1 MTEEEKKKK
10 ILSLSAYQPD
20 SITKYRT
27 AQVAAP
33 DDFDY
38 DEYQRRMDMIKRGQ
52 EIQNLGL
59 YEQAGIENT
68 GLPYYQVGKRDTQ
81 LTPEQYASF
90 AQREGFDPEDYY
102 SSLEWMNQNV
112 NPLTKDLNDF
122 NIGLAGAKEGLRTP
136 LREQLLGPQH
146 ASTSYGSFEWSPDE
160 IKVDRSGRR
169 VFPQRTLQTR
179 AIPRIGKEATYLEAL
194 GTLAY
199 PAWKKAFDAGII
211 TIPWEEGV
219 AEQKGL
225 VAGDPELYNAN
236 AQEEIKGTTDLGKK
250 IPSSVKWQDKVLF
263 DQEPYPKMN
272 AYGGDMNYYG
282 TGGVFE
288 KIGAGLYGAAE
299 GVLDTATF
307 GLTDNLTDKVKFN
320 NPEAEA
326 IRAGTNIVGNVAGA
340 VINPAATGTAVGQSG
355 DNLKDLANTGVIKND
370 GVNKALNVV
379 GTGAEVGS
387 MFMGDIGAGSEIG
400 GFAQTLQDVGQ
411 SNIAG
416 QVAGQ
421 VENMA
426 NTSFSAYGGNMYAAG
441 GFMQPTIDP
450 EHRKQYKKDLKFQE
464 NDAKVGMTTL
474 DKWTDE
480 FPDAEKWMPYKAV
493 EDKSKKDPTYD
504 IGYGNKLGKKKD
516 GKLMVTIGGK
526 EVDAMK
532 GLNSDQIDTLLD
544 ESITAHENIAR
555 KEWNKKFP
563 NNKYDDLPQAKQVL
577 ITDYAYNLGSINK
590 FPSLMDALNE
600 DDEKKAYNEYKRFS
614 KKKPLVKRNTWSA
627 KQLDKIF
634 VEPKLKAKKAKAT
647 TLDQQE
653 LNLTGIEDARNSP
666 AIAESTAVNNRTLD
680 LVEKSRARREEI
692 QKYLNNNKKAY
703 GGDLG
708 YYSGDMQPLQ
718 PMPTMTGQIPINK
731 ELQTHVPSKEQLQL
745 WMTRQYNPKEY
756 RKIQRDLSRSSILN
770 QDTGEKRNTNFF
782 RDLFTN
788 NRSIAVEG
796 GNYSSLAYGGN
807 IDNLYQ
813 AGGNL
818 TEYNGNTHE
827 AGGIPLGNTN
837 NEVEDGEIRWD
848 TPDGESYIFS
858 NRIPYTKSK
867 KK

>member
-1 MTEEEKKKK
+1 MTEEEKKKR

-38 DEYQRRMDMIKRGQ
+38 DEYQRRMNMIQRGQ
-52 EIQNLGL
+52 NIQNLGL
-59 YEQAGIENT
+59 YEQEGIENT
-68 GLPYYQVGKRDTQ
+68 GAPYYQVGKRETQ
-81 LTPEQYASF
+81 LTPEAFASF

-102 SSLEWMNQNV
+102 SSLEWMQENV
-112 NPLTKDLNDF
+112 NPLTKELNDF
-122 NIGLAGAKEGLRTP
+122 DIGLAGGKEGLKTP
-136 LREQLLGPQH
+136 LREQFLGPQH
-146 ASTSYGSFEWSPDE
+146 ASTRYGSFEYSPDE

-169 VFPQRTLQTR
+169 VFPQRTLQTKANPR
-179 AIPRIGKEATYLEAL
+179 AGKEATYLETQ

-199 PAWKKAFDAGII
+199 PAWEEAYNAGSI
-211 TIPWEEGV
+211 TTPWEEGV
-219 AEQKGL
+219 VDQKGL
-225 VAGDPELYNAN
+225 VTGDPELYNAN
-236 AQEEIKGTTDLGKK
+236 AQEEIKGTTNLDKK

-307 GLTDNLTDKVKFN
+307 GLTDNLTDKVKFS

-326 IRAGTNIVGNVAGA
+326 IRAGTNVVGNVAGA

-370 GVNKALNVV
+370 GVNKALNAV

-387 MFMGDIGAGSEIG
+387 MFMGDVGAGSEIG

-411 SNIAG
+411 SN
-416 QVAGQ
+416 VAGQ
-421 VENMA
+421 IVGQVGNMA
-426 NTSFSAYGGNMYAAG
+426 NTSFGAYGGNIYATG

-480 FPDAEKWMPYKAV
+480 FPDAEKWMPYTAV
-493 EDKSKKDPTYD
+493 EDKSKKNPTYD

-544 ESITAHENIAR
+544 ESITTHENIAR
-555 KEWNKKFP
+555 KQWNKNFP

-577 ITDYAYNLGSINK
+577 ITDFAYNLGDINK

-600 DDEKKAYNEYKRFS
+600 NDEKKAYDEYKRFS
-614 KKKPLVKRNTWSA
+614 GGKPLVKRNTWSA

-647 TLDQQE
+647 PVPVPT
-653 LNLTGIEDARNSP
+653 P
-666 AIAESTAVNNRTLD
+666 AQAESTNINNRTLD
-680 LVEKSRARREEI
+680 IVERSRARRKAVQE
-692 QKYLNNNKKAY
+692 YLNKNKKAY
-703 GGDLG
+703 GGDLD
-708 YYSGDMQPLQ
+708 YYSGDMQPMQ
-718 PMPTMTGQIPINK
+718 PMPTMTPGQIPIDTPGIQSHVNYDP
-731 ELQTHVPSKEQLQL
+731 EVLQGRMERL
-745 WMTRQYNPKEY
+745 YNPQKNA
-756 RKIQRDLSRSSILN
+756 RRSTHLN
-770 QDTGEKRNTNFF
+770 QDTGERRNTNFLG
-782 RDLFTN
+782 DLFTN
-788 NRSIAVEG
+788 NRQISVEG
-796 GNYSSLAYGGN
+796 GQYANGGN

-827 AGGIPLGNTN
+827 VGGIPLGNTN

>member
-1 MTEEEKKKK
+1 MTEEEKKKR

-38 DEYQRRMDMIKRGQ
+38 DEYQRRMNMIQRGQ
-52 EIQNLGL
+52 NIQNLGL
-59 YEQAGIENT
+59 YEQEGIENT
-68 GLPYYQVGKRDTQ
+68 GAPYYQVGKRETQ
-81 LTPEQYASF
+81 LTPEAFASF
-90 AQREGFDPEDYY
+90 AQREGYDPEDYY
-102 SSLEWMNQNV
+102 SSLEWMQENV
-112 NPLTKDLNDF
+112 NPLTKELNDF
-122 NIGLAGAKEGLRTP
+122 DIGLAGSKEGLKTP
-136 LREQLLGPQH
+136 LREQFLGPQH
-146 ASTSYGSFEWSPDE
+146 ASTRYGSFEYSPDE

-169 VFPQRTLQTR
+169 VFPQRTLQTKANPR
-179 AIPRIGKEATYLEAL
+179 AGKEATYLETQ

-199 PAWKKAFDAGII
+199 PAWEEAYNAGSI

-219 AEQKGL
+219 VDQKGL

-236 AQEEIKGTTDLGKK
+236 AQEEIKGTTDLDKK

-307 GLTDNLTDKVKFN
+307 GLTDNLTDKVKFS

-326 IRAGTNIVGNVAGA
+326 IRAGTNVVGNVAGA

-370 GVNKALNVV
+370 GVNKALNAV

-387 MFMGDIGAGSEIG
+387 MFMGDVGAGSEIG

-416 QVAGQ
+416 QVVGQ
-421 VENMA
+421 VGNMA
-426 NTSFSAYGGNMYAAG
+426 NTSFGAYGGNMYAVG

-480 FPDAEKWMPYKAV
+480 FPDAEKWMPYTAV
-493 EDKSKKDPTYD
+493 EDKGKKNPTYD

-532 GLNSDQIDTLLD
+532 GLNSDQIDALLD

-555 KEWNKKFP
+555 KEWNEKFP
-563 NNKYDDLPQAKQVL
+563 DNKYDDLPQAKQVL

-590 FPSLMDALNE
+590 FPSLMNALNE
-600 DDEKKAYNEYKRFS
+600 NDEKKAYDQYKRFS
-614 KKKPLVKRNTWSA
+614 NKKPLVKRNTWSA

-647 TLDQQE
+647 PVPTPTPVQ
-653 LNLTGIEDARNSP
+653 
-666 AIAESTAVNNRTLD
+666 AESTSINNRTLE
-680 LVEKSRARREEI
+680 LVEKSRARRKAVQE
-692 QKYLNNNKKAY
+692 YLNNNKKAY

-708 YYSGDMQPLQ
+708 YYSGDMQPMQ
-718 PMPTMTGQIPINK
+718 PMPTMTPGQVPIDTPGIQSHVNYDP
-731 ELQTHVPSKEQLQL
+731 EVLQGKMERL
-745 WMTRQYNPKEY
+745 YNP
-756 RKIQRDLSRSSILN
+756 QRNPRRSTHLN
-770 QDTGEKRNTNFF
+770 QDTGERTNTNFF
-782 RDLFTN
+782 GDLFTN
-788 NRSIAVEG
+788 TRSTSVEG
-796 GNYSSLAYGGN
+796 GQYANGGN
-807 IDNLYQ
+807 ISNLYQ

>member
-1 MTEEEKKKK
+1 MTEEEKKKR
-10 ILSLSAYQPD
+10 ILSLNAYQPD

-27 AQVAAP
+27 AQIAAP

-38 DEYQRRMDMIKRGQ
+38 DEYQRRMNMIQRGQ
-52 EIQNLGL
+52 NIQNLGL
-59 YEQAGIENT
+59 YEQEGIENT
-68 GLPYYQVGKRDTQ
+68 GAPYYQVGKRETQ
-81 LTPEQYASF
+81 LTPEAFASF
-90 AQREGFDPEDYY
+90 AQQEGYDPEDYY
-102 SSLEWMNQNV
+102 SSLEWMQENV
-112 NPLTKDLNDF
+112 NPLTKELNDF
-122 NIGLAGAKEGLRTP
+122 DIGLAGSKEGLKTP
-136 LREQLLGPQH
+136 LREQFLGPQH
-146 ASTSYGSFEWSPDE
+146 ASTRYGSFEYSPDE

-169 VFPQRTLQTR
+169 VFPQRTLQTKANPR
-179 AIPRIGKEATYLEAL
+179 AGKEATYLETQ

-199 PAWKKAFDAGII
+199 PAWEEAYNAGSI
-211 TIPWEEGV
+211 TTPWEEGV
-219 AEQKGL
+219 VDQKGL

-236 AQEEIKGTTDLGKK
+236 AQEEIKGTTDLDKK

-307 GLTDNLTDKVKFN
+307 GLTDNLTDKVKFS

-326 IRAGTNIVGNVAGA
+326 IRAGTNVVGNVAGA
-340 VINPAATGTAVGQSG
+340 VINPTATGTAVGQSG

-370 GVNKALNVV
+370 GVNKALNAV

-387 MFMGDIGAGSEIG
+387 MFMGDVGAGSEIG

-416 QVAGQ
+416 QVVGQ
-421 VENMA
+421 VGNMA
-426 NTSFSAYGGNMYAAG
+426 NTSFGAYGGNMYAAG

-450 EHRKQYKKDLKFQE
+450 EHKKQYKKDLKFQE

-480 FPDAEKWMPYKAV
+480 FPDAEKWMPYTAV
-493 EDKSKKDPTYD
+493 EDKGKKDPTYD

-532 GLNSDQIDTLLD
+532 GLNSDQIDALLD

-555 KEWNKKFP
+555 KEWNEKFP
-563 NNKYDDLPQAKQVL
+563 DNKYDDLPQAKQVL

-590 FPSLMDALNE
+590 FPSLMNALNE
-600 DDEKKAYNEYKRFS
+600 NDEKKAYDQYKRFS
-614 KKKPLVKRNTWSA
+614 NKKPLVKRNTWSA

-634 VEPKLKAKKAKAT
+634 VEPKLKAKKAKAAST
-647 TLDQQE
+647 PVPTPTPVQ
-653 LNLTGIEDARNSP
+653 
-666 AIAESTAVNNRTLD
+666 AESTNINNRTLE
-680 LVEKSRARREEI
+680 LVEKSRARRKAVQE
-692 QKYLNNNKKAY
+692 YLNNNKKAY

-708 YYSGDMQPLQ
+708 YYSGDMQPMQ
-718 PMPTMTGQIPINK
+718 PMPTMTGQVPIDTPGIQSHVNYDP
-731 ELQTHVPSKEQLQL
+731 EVLQGKMERL
-745 WMTRQYNPKEY
+745 YNP
-756 RKIQRDLSRSSILN
+756 QRNPRRSTHLN
-770 QDTGEKRNTNFF
+770 QDTGERTNTNFF
-782 RDLFTN
+782 GDLFTN
-788 NRSIAVEG
+788 TRSTSVEG
-796 GNYSSLAYGGN
+796 GQYANGGN

>member
-1 MTEEEKKKK
+1 MTEEEKKKR

-38 DEYQRRMDMIKRGQ
+38 DEYQRRMNMIQRGQ
-52 EIQNLGL
+52 NIQNLGL
-59 YEQAGIENT
+59 YEQEGIENT
-68 GLPYYQVGKRDTQ
+68 GAPYYQVGKRETQ
-81 LTPEQYASF
+81 LTPEAFASF
-90 AQREGFDPEDYY
+90 AQREGYDPEDYY
-102 SSLEWMNQNV
+102 SSLEWMQENV
-112 NPLTKDLNDF
+112 NPLTKELNDF
-122 NIGLAGAKEGLRTP
+122 DIGLAGSKEGLKTP
-136 LREQLLGPQH
+136 LREQFLGPQH
-146 ASTSYGSFEWSPDE
+146 ASTRYGSFEYSPDE

-169 VFPQRTLQTR
+169 VFPQRTLQTKANPR
-179 AIPRIGKEATYLEAL
+179 AGKEATYLETQ

-199 PAWKKAFDAGII
+199 PAWEEAYNAGSI

-219 AEQKGL
+219 VDQKGL

-236 AQEEIKGTTDLGKK
+236 AQEEIKGTTDLDKK

-272 AYGGDMNYYG
+272 AYGGDMNYYS

-307 GLTDNLTDKVKFN
+307 GLTDNLTDKVKFS

-326 IRAGTNIVGNVAGA
+326 IRAGTNVVGNVAGA

-370 GVNKALNVV
+370 GVNKALNAV

-387 MFMGDIGAGSEIG
+387 MFMGDVGAGSEIG

-416 QVAGQ
+416 QVVGQ
-421 VENMA
+421 VGNMA
-426 NTSFSAYGGNMYAAG
+426 NTSFGAYGGNMYAVG

-480 FPDAEKWMPYKAV
+480 FPDAEKWMPYTAV
-493 EDKSKKDPTYD
+493 EDKGKKNPTYD

-532 GLNSDQIDTLLD
+532 GLNSDQIDALLD

-555 KEWNKKFP
+555 KEWNEKFP
-563 NNKYDDLPQAKQVL
+563 DNKYDDLPQAKQVL

-590 FPSLMDALNE
+590 FPSLMNALNE
-600 DDEKKAYNEYKRFS
+600 NDEKKAYDQYKRFS
-614 KKKPLVKRNTWSA
+614 NKKPLVKRNTWSA

-647 TLDQQE
+647 PVPTPTPVQ
-653 LNLTGIEDARNSP
+653 
-666 AIAESTAVNNRTLD
+666 AESTSINNRTLE
-680 LVEKSRARREEI
+680 LVEKSRARRKAVQE
-692 QKYLNNNKKAY
+692 YLNNNKKAY

-708 YYSGDMQPLQ
+708 YYSGDMQPMQ
-718 PMPTMTGQIPINK
+718 PMPTMTPGQVPIDTPGIQSHVNYDP
-731 ELQTHVPSKEQLQL
+731 EVLQGKMERL
-745 WMTRQYNPKEY
+745 YNP
-756 RKIQRDLSRSSILN
+756 QRNPRRSTHLN
-770 QDTGEKRNTNFF
+770 QDTGERTNTNFF
-782 RDLFTN
+782 GDLFTN
-788 NRSIAVEG
+788 TRSTSVEG
-796 GNYSSLAYGGN
+796 GQYANGGN
-807 IDNLYQ
+807 ISNLYQ

>member
-1 MTEEEKKKK
+1 MTEEEKKKR

-38 DEYQRRMDMIKRGQ
+38 NEYQRRMNMIQRGQ
-52 EIQNLGL
+52 NIQNLGL
-59 YEQAGIENT
+59 YEQEGIENT
-68 GLPYYQVGKRDTQ
+68 GAPYYQVGKRETQ
-81 LTPEQYASF
+81 LTPEAFASF
-90 AQREGFDPEDYY
+90 AQKEGYDPEDYY
-102 SSLEWMNQNV
+102 SSLEWMQENV
-112 NPLTKDLNDF
+112 NPLTKELNDF
-122 NIGLAGAKEGLRTP
+122 DIGLAGSKEGLKTP
-136 LREQLLGPQH
+136 LREQFLGPQH
-146 ASTSYGSFEWSPDE
+146 ASTRYGSFEYSPDE

-169 VFPQRTLQTR
+169 VFPQRTLQTKANPR
-179 AIPRIGKEATYLEAL
+179 AGKEATYLETQ

-199 PAWKKAFDAGII
+199 PAWEEAYNAGSI
-211 TIPWEEGV
+211 TTPWEEGV
-219 AEQKGL
+219 VDQKGL

-236 AQEEIKGTTDLGKK
+236 AQEEIKGTTDLDKK

-326 IRAGTNIVGNVAGA
+326 IRAGTNVVGNVAGA

-370 GVNKALNVV
+370 GVNKALNAV

-387 MFMGDIGAGSEIG
+387 MFMGDVGAGSEIG

-416 QVAGQ
+416 QVVGQ
-421 VENMA
+421 VGNMA
-426 NTSFSAYGGNMYAAG
+426 NTSFGAYGGNMYATG

-480 FPDAEKWMPYKAV
+480 FPDAEKWMPYTAV
-493 EDKSKKDPTYD
+493 EDKGKTDPTYD

-532 GLNSDQIDTLLD
+532 GLNSDQIDALLD

-555 KEWNKKFP
+555 KEWNEKFP
-563 NNKYDDLPQAKQVL
+563 DNKYDDLPQAKQVL
-577 ITDYAYNLGSINK
+577 ITDFAYNLGSINK
-590 FPSLMDALNE
+590 FPSLMNALNE
-600 DDEKKAYNEYKRFS
+600 DDEKKAYDQYKRFS
-614 KKKPLVKRNTWSA
+614 NKKPLVKRNTWSA

-634 VEPKLKAKKAKAT
+634 VEPKLKAKKAKAAST
-647 TLDQQE
+647 PVPTPTPVQ
-653 LNLTGIEDARNSP
+653 
-666 AIAESTAVNNRTLD
+666 AESTNINNRTLD
-680 LVEKSRARREEI
+680 LVEKSRARRKAVQE
-692 QKYLNNNKKAY
+692 YLNNNKKAY

-708 YYSGDMQPLQ
+708 YYSGDMQPMQ
-718 PMPTMTGQIPINK
+718 PMPTMTGQVPIDTPGIQSHVNYDP
-731 ELQTHVPSKEQLQL
+731 EVLQGRMEKL
-745 WMTRQYNPKEY
+745 YNP
-756 RKIQRDLSRSSILN
+756 QRNAGRSTHLN
-770 QDTGEKRNTNFF
+770 QDTGERTNTNFF
-782 RDLFTN
+782 GDLFTN
-788 NRSIAVEG
+788 TRSTSVEG
-796 GNYSSLAYGGN
+796 GQYASGGN

>member
-1 MTEEEKKKK
+1 MTEEEKKKR

-38 DEYQRRMDMIKRGQ
+38 DEYQRRMNMIQRGQ
-52 EIQNLGL
+52 NIQNLGL
-59 YEQAGIENT
+59 YEQEGIENT
-68 GLPYYQVGKRDTQ
+68 GAPYYQVGKRETQ
-81 LTPEQYASF
+81 LTPEAFASF

-102 SSLEWMNQNV
+102 SSLEWMQENV
-112 NPLTKDLNDF
+112 NPLTKGLNDF
-122 NIGLAGAKEGLRTP
+122 DIGLAGGKEGLKTP
-136 LREQLLGPQH
+136 LREQFLGPQH
-146 ASTSYGSFEWSPDE
+146 ASTRYGSFEYSPDE

-169 VFPQRTLQTR
+169 VFPQRTLQTKANPR
-179 AIPRIGKEATYLEAL
+179 AGKEATYLETQ

-199 PAWKKAFDAGII
+199 PAWEEAYNAGSI
-211 TIPWEEGV
+211 TTPWEEGV
-219 AEQKGL
+219 VDQKGL
-225 VAGDPELYNAN
+225 VTGDPELYNAN
-236 AQEEIKGTTDLGKK
+236 AQEEIKGTTNLDKK

-307 GLTDNLTDKVKFN
+307 GLTDNLTDKVKFS

-326 IRAGTNIVGNVAGA
+326 IRAGTNVVGNVAGA

-370 GVNKALNVV
+370 GVNKALNAV

-387 MFMGDIGAGSEIG
+387 MFMGDVGAGSEIG

-411 SNIAG
+411 SN
-416 QVAGQ
+416 VAGQ
-421 VENMA
+421 IVGQVGNMA
-426 NTSFSAYGGNMYAAG
+426 NTSFGAYGGNIYATG

-480 FPDAEKWMPYKAV
+480 FPDAEKWMPYTAV
-493 EDKSKKDPTYD
+493 EDKSKKNPTYD

-544 ESITAHENIAR
+544 ESITTHENIAR
-555 KEWNKKFP
+555 KQWNKNFP

-577 ITDYAYNLGSINK
+577 ITDFAYNLGDINK

-600 DDEKKAYNEYKRFS
+600 NDEKKAYDEYKRFS
-614 KKKPLVKRNTWSA
+614 GGKPLVKRNTWSA

-647 TLDQQE
+647 PVPVPT
-653 LNLTGIEDARNSP
+653 P
-666 AIAESTAVNNRTLD
+666 AQAESTNINNRTLD
-680 LVEKSRARREEI
+680 IVERSRARRKAVQE
-692 QKYLNNNKKAY
+692 YLNKNKKAY
-703 GGDLG
+703 GGDLD
-708 YYSGDMQPLQ
+708 YYSGDMQPMQ
-718 PMPTMTGQIPINK
+718 PMPTMTPGQIPIDTPGIQSHVNYDP
-731 ELQTHVPSKEQLQL
+731 EVLQGRMERL
-745 WMTRQYNPKEY
+745 YNPQKNA
-756 RKIQRDLSRSSILN
+756 RRSTHLN
-770 QDTGEKRNTNFF
+770 QDTGERRNTNFLG
-782 RDLFTN
+782 DLFTN
-788 NRSIAVEG
+788 NRQISVEG
-796 GNYSSLAYGGN
+796 GQYANGGN

-827 AGGIPLGNTN
+827 VGGIPLGNTN

>member
-1 MTEEEKKKK
+1 MTEEEKKKR

-38 DEYQRRMDMIKRGQ
+38 DEYQRRMNMIQRGQ
-52 EIQNLGL
+52 NIQNLGL
-59 YEQAGIENT
+59 YEQESIENT
-68 GLPYYQVGKRDTQ
+68 GAPYYQVGKRETQ
-81 LTPEQYASF
+81 LTPEAFASF
-90 AQREGFDPEDYY
+90 AQKEGFDPEDYY
-102 SSLEWMNQNV
+102 SSLEWMQENV
-112 NPLTKDLNDF
+112 NPLTKGLNDF
-122 NIGLAGAKEGLRTP
+122 DIGLAGGKEGLKTP
-136 LREQLLGPQH
+136 LREQFLGPQH
-146 ASTSYGSFEWSPDE
+146 ASTKYGSFEYSPDE

-169 VFPQRTLQTR
+169 VFPQRTLQTKANPR
-179 AIPRIGKEATYLEAL
+179 AGKEATYLEIQ

-199 PAWKKAFDAGII
+199 PAWEKAYNAGLV

-219 AEQKGL
+219 ADQKGL
-225 VAGDPELYNAN
+225 VTGDPELYNAN
-236 AQEEIKGTTDLGKK
+236 AQEEIKGTTNLDKK
-250 IPSSVKWQDKVLF
+250 IPSSVEWQDKVLF

-307 GLTDNLTDKVKFN
+307 GLTDNLTDKVKFS

-326 IRAGTNIVGNVAGA
+326 IRAGTNVVGNVAGA

-387 MFMGDIGAGSEIG
+387 MFMGDVGAGSEIG

-411 SNIAG
+411 SK
-416 QVAGQ
+416 VAGQ
-421 VENMA
+421 IVGQVGNMA
-426 NTSFSAYGGNMYAAG
+426 NTSFGAYGGNIYATG

-480 FPDAEKWMPYKAV
+480 FPDAEKWMPYTAV
-493 EDKSKKDPTYD
+493 EDKGKKNPTYD
-504 IGYGNKLGKKKD
+504 IGYGNKLGRKKD

-555 KEWNKKFP
+555 KQWNKNFP

-577 ITDYAYNLGSINK
+577 ITDFAYNLGDINK

-600 DDEKKAYNEYKRFS
+600 NDEKKAYDEYERFS
-614 KKKPLVKRNTWSA
+614 GGKPLVKRNTWSA

-647 TLDQQE
+647 PVPVPT
-653 LNLTGIEDARNSP
+653 P
-666 AIAESTAVNNRTLD
+666 AQAESTNINNRTLD
-680 LVEKSRARREEI
+680 LVEKSRANRKAVQE
-692 QKYLNNNKKAY
+692 YLNKNKKAY
-703 GGDLG
+703 GGDLD
-708 YYSGDMQPLQ
+708 YYSGDMQPMQ
-718 PMPTMTGQIPINK
+718 PMPTMTPGQIPINTPGIQSHVNYDP
-731 ELQTHVPSKEQLQL
+731 EVLQGRMERL
-745 WMTRQYNPKEY
+745 YNPNGNN
-756 RKIQRDLSRSSILN
+756 RSIHLN
-770 QDTGEKRNTNFF
+770 QDTGERRNTNFLG
-782 RDLFTN
+782 DLFTN
-788 NRSIAVEG
+788 TRRTSVEG
-796 GNYSSLAYGGN
+796 GQYANGGN

-827 AGGIPLGNTN
+827 VGGIPLGNTN

>member
-1 MTEEEKKKK
+1 MTEEEKKKR

-38 DEYQRRMDMIKRGQ
+38 DEYQRRMNMIQRGQ
-52 EIQNLGL
+52 NIQNLGL
-59 YEQAGIENT
+59 YEQEGIENT
-68 GLPYYQVGKRDTQ
+68 GAPYYQVGKRETQ
-81 LTPEQYASF
+81 LTPEAFASF
-90 AQREGFDPEDYY
+90 AQREGYDPEDYY
-102 SSLEWMNQNV
+102 SSLEWMQENV
-112 NPLTKDLNDF
+112 NPLTKELNDF
-122 NIGLAGAKEGLRTP
+122 DIGLAGSKEGLKTP
-136 LREQLLGPQH
+136 LREQFLGPQH
-146 ASTSYGSFEWSPDE
+146 ASTRYGSFEYSPDE

-169 VFPQRTLQTR
+169 VFPQRTLQTKANPR
-179 AIPRIGKEATYLEAL
+179 AGKEATYLETQ

-199 PAWKKAFDAGII
+199 PAWEEAYNAGSI

-236 AQEEIKGTTDLGKK
+236 AQEEIKGTTDLDKK

-282 TGGVFE
+282 NGGKFSQIGGKVLQ
-288 KIGAGLYGAAE
+288 GAGTLVGNIPGIGQAAGAALGGLGAGWE
-299 GVLDTATF
+299 NIGDQRAAATAMGKDLSLSDINYKDVGKEAAF
-307 GLTDNLTDKVKFN
+307 GAASGAL
-320 NPEAEA
+320 
-326 IRAGTNIVGNVAGA
+326 GVAGK
-340 VINPAATGTAVGQSG
+340 VAVGA
-355 DNLKDLANTGVIKND
+355 LEKGVD
-370 GVNKALNVV
+370 
-379 GTGAEVGS
+379 S
-387 MFMGDIGAGSEIG
+387 MYEDSVEKMQNQMESDES
-400 GFAQTLQDVGQ
+400 QLYNQNQ
-411 SNIAG
+411 QNIAMADQAIGTINNMG
-416 QVAGQ
+416 QDAIDSNAFGD
-421 VENMA
+421 
-426 NTSFSAYGGNMYAAG
+426 TSFGAYGGNMYAAG

-480 FPDAEKWMPYKAV
+480 FPDAEKWMPYTAV
-493 EDKSKKDPTYD
+493 EDKDKTDPTYD

-532 GLNSDQIDTLLD
+532 GLNSDQIDALLD

-555 KEWNKKFP
+555 KEWNEKFP
-563 NNKYDDLPQAKQVL
+563 DNKYDDLPQAKQVL

-590 FPSLMDALNE
+590 FPSLMNALNE
-600 DDEKKAYNEYKRFS
+600 DDEEKAYNQYKRFS
-614 KKKPLVKRNTWSA
+614 NKKPLVKRNTWSA

-634 VEPKLKAKKAKAT
+634 VEPKLKAKKAKAAST
-647 TLDQQE
+647 PVPTPTPVQ
-653 LNLTGIEDARNSP
+653 
-666 AIAESTAVNNRTLD
+666 AESTNINNRTLE
-680 LVEKSRARREEI
+680 LVEKARARRKAVQE
-692 QKYLNNNKKAY
+692 YLNNNKKAY

-708 YYSGDMQPLQ
+708 YYSGDMQPMQ
-718 PMPTMTGQIPINK
+718 PMPTMTPGQIPIDTPGIQSHVNYDP
-731 ELQTHVPSKEQLQL
+731 EVLQGRMEKL
-745 WMTRQYNPKEY
+745 YNP
-756 RKIQRDLSRSSILN
+756 QRNAGRSTHLN
-770 QDTGEKRNTNFF
+770 QDTGERTNTNFF
-782 RDLFTN
+782 GDLFTN
-788 NRSIAVEG
+788 TRSTSVEG
-796 GNYSSLAYGGN
+796 GQYANGGN

>member
-1 MTEEEKKKK
+1 MTEEEKKKR

-27 AQVAAP
+27 AQIAAP

-38 DEYQRRMDMIKRGQ
+38 DEYQRRMNMIQRGQ
-52 EIQNLGL
+52 NIQNLGL
-59 YEQAGIENT
+59 YEQEGIENT
-68 GLPYYQVGKRDTQ
+68 GAPYYQVGKRETQ
-81 LTPEQYASF
+81 LTPEAFASF
-90 AQREGFDPEDYY
+90 AQREGYDPEDYY
-102 SSLEWMNQNV
+102 SSLEWMQENV
-112 NPLTKDLNDF
+112 NPLTKELNDF
-122 NIGLAGAKEGLRTP
+122 DIGLAGSKEGLKTP
-136 LREQLLGPQH
+136 LREQFLGPQH
-146 ASTSYGSFEWSPDE
+146 ASTRYGSFEYSPDE

-169 VFPQRTLQTR
+169 VFPQRTLQTKANPR
-179 AIPRIGKEATYLEAL
+179 AGKEATYLETQ

-199 PAWKKAFDAGII
+199 PAWEEAYNAGSI

-219 AEQKGL
+219 VDQKGL

-236 AQEEIKGTTDLGKK
+236 AQEEIKGTTDLDKK

-307 GLTDNLTDKVKFN
+307 GLTDNLTDKVKFS

-326 IRAGTNIVGNVAGA
+326 IRAGTNVVGNVAGA

-370 GVNKALNVV
+370 GVNKALNAV

-387 MFMGDIGAGSEIG
+387 MFMGDVGAGSEIG

-416 QVAGQ
+416 QVVGQ
-421 VENMA
+421 VGNMA
-426 NTSFSAYGGNMYAAG
+426 NTSFGAYGGNMYAVG

-480 FPDAEKWMPYKAV
+480 FPDAEKWMPYTAV
-493 EDKSKKDPTYD
+493 EDKGKKNPTYD

-532 GLNSDQIDTLLD
+532 GLNSDQIDALLD

-555 KEWNKKFP
+555 KEWNEKFP
-563 NNKYDDLPQAKQVL
+563 DNKYDDLPQAKQVL

-590 FPSLMDALNE
+590 FPSLMNALNE
-600 DDEKKAYNEYKRFS
+600 NDEKKAYDQYKRFS
-614 KKKPLVKRNTWSA
+614 NKKPLVKRNTWSA

-647 TLDQQE
+647 PVPTPTPVQ
-653 LNLTGIEDARNSP
+653 
-666 AIAESTAVNNRTLD
+666 AESTSINNRTLE
-680 LVEKSRARREEI
+680 LVEKSRARRKAVQE
-692 QKYLNNNKKAY
+692 YLNNNKKAY

-708 YYSGDMQPLQ
+708 YYSGDMQPMQ
-718 PMPTMTGQIPINK
+718 PMPTMTPGQVPIDTPGIQSHVNYDP
-731 ELQTHVPSKEQLQL
+731 EVLQGKMERL
-745 WMTRQYNPKEY
+745 YNP
-756 RKIQRDLSRSSILN
+756 QRNPRRSTHLN
-770 QDTGEKRNTNFF
+770 QDTGERTNTNFF
-782 RDLFTN
+782 GDLFTN
-788 NRSIAVEG
+788 TRSTSVEG
-796 GNYSSLAYGGN
+796 GQYANGGN
-807 IDNLYQ
+807 ISNLYQ

>member
-1 MTEEEKKKK
+1 MTEEEKKKR

-38 DEYQRRMDMIKRGQ
+38 DEYQRRMNMIQRGQ
-52 EIQNLGL
+52 NIQNLGL
-59 YEQAGIENT
+59 YEQEGIENT
-68 GLPYYQVGKRDTQ
+68 GAPYYQVGKRETQ
-81 LTPEQYASF
+81 LTPEAFASF
-90 AQREGFDPEDYY
+90 AQKEGFDPEDYY
-102 SSLEWMNQNV
+102 SSLEWMQENV
-112 NPLTKDLNDF
+112 NPLTKGLNDF
-122 NIGLAGAKEGLRTP
+122 DIGLAGSKEGLKTP
-136 LREQLLGPQH
+136 LREQFLGPQH
-146 ASTSYGSFEWSPDE
+146 ASTKYGSFEYSPDE

-169 VFPQRTLQTR
+169 VFPQRTLQTKANPR
-179 AIPRIGKEATYLEAL
+179 AGKEATYLEIQ

-199 PAWKKAFDAGII
+199 PAWEKAYNAGLV

-219 AEQKGL
+219 VDQKGL
-225 VAGDPELYNAN
+225 VTGDPELYNAN
-236 AQEEIKGTTDLGKK
+236 AQEEIKGTTNLDKK

-307 GLTDNLTDKVKFN
+307 GLTDNLTDKVKFS

-326 IRAGTNIVGNVAGA
+326 IRAGTNVVGNVAGA

-387 MFMGDIGAGSEIG
+387 MFMGDVGAGSEIG

-411 SNIAG
+411 SK
-416 QVAGQ
+416 VAGQ
-421 VENMA
+421 IVGQVGNMA
-426 NTSFSAYGGNMYAAG
+426 NTSFGAYGGNIYATG

-480 FPDAEKWMPYKAV
+480 FPDAEKWMPYTAV
-493 EDKSKKDPTYD
+493 EDKGKKNPTYD
-504 IGYGNKLGKKKD
+504 IGYGNKLGRKKD

-555 KEWNKKFP
+555 KQWNKNFP

-577 ITDYAYNLGSINK
+577 ITDFAYNLGDINK

-600 DDEKKAYNEYKRFS
+600 NDEKKAYDEYERFS
-614 KKKPLVKRNTWSA
+614 GGKPLVKRNTWSA

-647 TLDQQE
+647 PVPVPT
-653 LNLTGIEDARNSP
+653 P
-666 AIAESTAVNNRTLD
+666 AQAESTNINNRTLD
-680 LVEKSRARREEI
+680 LVEKSRANRKAVQE
-692 QKYLNNNKKAY
+692 YLNKNKKAY
-703 GGDLG
+703 GGDLD
-708 YYSGDMQPLQ
+708 YYSGDMQPMQ
-718 PMPTMTGQIPINK
+718 PMPTMTPGQIPINTPGIQSHVNYDP
-731 ELQTHVPSKEQLQL
+731 EVLQGRMERL
-745 WMTRQYNPKEY
+745 YNPNGNN
-756 RKIQRDLSRSSILN
+756 RSIHLN
-770 QDTGEKRNTNFF
+770 QDTGERRNTNFLG
-782 RDLFTN
+782 DLFTN
-788 NRSIAVEG
+788 TRRTSVEG
-796 GNYSSLAYGGN
+796 GQYANGGN

-827 AGGIPLGNTN
+827 VGGIPLGNTN

>member
-1 MTEEEKKKK
+1 MTEEEKKKR

-38 DEYQRRMDMIKRGQ
+38 DEYQRRMNMIQRGQ
-52 EIQNLGL
+52 NIQNLGL
-59 YEQAGIENT
+59 YEQEGIENT
-68 GLPYYQVGKRDTQ
+68 GAPYYQVGKRETQ
-81 LTPEQYASF
+81 LTPEAFASF
-90 AQREGFDPEDYY
+90 AQKEGFDPEDYY
-102 SSLEWMNQNV
+102 SSLEWMQENV
-112 NPLTKDLNDF
+112 NPLTKGLNDF
-122 NIGLAGAKEGLRTP
+122 DIGLAGSKEGLKTP
-136 LREQLLGPQH
+136 LREQFLGPQH
-146 ASTSYGSFEWSPDE
+146 ASTKYGSFEYSPDE

-169 VFPQRTLQTR
+169 VFPQRTLQTKANPR
-179 AIPRIGKEATYLEAL
+179 AGKEATYLETQ
-194 GTLAY
+194 GTLTY
-199 PAWKKAFDAGII
+199 PAWEKAYNAGLV
-211 TIPWEEGV
+211 TTPWEEGV
-219 AEQKGL
+219 VDQKGL
-225 VAGDPELYNAN
+225 VTGDPELYNAN
-236 AQEEIKGTTDLGKK
+236 AQEEIKGTTNLDKK
-250 IPSSVKWQDKVLF
+250 IPSSVEWQDKVLF

-307 GLTDNLTDKVKFN
+307 GLTDNLTDKVKFSS
-320 NPEAEA
+320 PEAEA
-326 IRAGTNIVGNVAGA
+326 IRAGTNVVGNVAGA

-387 MFMGDIGAGSEIG
+387 MFMGDVGAGSEIG

-411 SNIAG
+411 SK
-416 QVAGQ
+416 VAGQ
-421 VENMA
+421 IVGQVGNMA
-426 NTSFSAYGGNMYAAG
+426 NTSFGAYGGNIYATG

-480 FPDAEKWMPYKAV
+480 FPDAEKWMPYTAV
-493 EDKSKKDPTYD
+493 EDKGKKNPTYD
-504 IGYGNKLGKKKD
+504 IGYGNKLGRKKD

-555 KEWNKKFP
+555 KQWNKNFP

-577 ITDYAYNLGSINK
+577 ITDFAYNLGDINK

-600 DDEKKAYNEYKRFS
+600 NDEKKAYDEYERFS
-614 KKKPLVKRNTWSA
+614 GGKPLVKRNTWSA

-647 TLDQQE
+647 PVPVPT
-653 LNLTGIEDARNSP
+653 P
-666 AIAESTAVNNRTLD
+666 AQAESTNINNRTLD
-680 LVEKSRARREEI
+680 LVEKSRANRKAVQE
-692 QKYLNNNKKAY
+692 YLNKNKKAY
-703 GGDLG
+703 GGDLD
-708 YYSGDMQPLQ
+708 YYSGDMQPMQ
-718 PMPTMTGQIPINK
+718 PMPTMTPGQIPINTPGIQSHVNYDP
-731 ELQTHVPSKEQLQL
+731 EVLQGRMERL
-745 WMTRQYNPKEY
+745 YNPNGNN
-756 RKIQRDLSRSSILN
+756 RSIHLN
-770 QDTGEKRNTNFF
+770 QDTGERRNTNFLG
-782 RDLFTN
+782 DLFTN
-788 NRSIAVEG
+788 TRRTSVEG
-796 GNYSSLAYGGN
+796 GQYANGGN

-827 AGGIPLGNTN
+827 VGGIPLGNTN